1 MKTTFPLIL
10 AWICILTAAV
20 EEKCRWTK
28 VDKEEDVNFN
38 WDSHILEIKTEEIT
52 SRSRTDKQLEVV
64 FSTLV
69 NSAGNILKMKS
80 FYLTQDMNGYDE
92 ILNFDIMLTEE
103 KRHSWIKK
111 PLGELRWTIKKNEIL
126 NLIQVFLVDTL
137 VQHFDITTTEEQG
150 FQFGSEDTMSLSYR
164 VTPIGDDDC
173 VKPGNIFE
181 HDALMI
187 TKLVSLMF

>member
-1 MKTTFPLIL
+1 M
-10 AWICILTAAV
+10 TAAV
-20 EEKCRWTK
+20 EERCRWTK
-28 VDKEEDVNFN
+28 VDKEENVNFN

-52 SRSRTDKQLEVV
+52 SRSSRDKQLEIEFIEPVIRSVV
-64 FSTLV
+64 NVLR
-69 NSAGNILKMKS
+69 MKS
-80 FYLTQDMNGYDE
+80 FYLTRDENEYDE
-92 ILNFDIMLTEE
+92 ILYFEIMLSKR

-137 VQHFDITTTEEQG
+137 VQHFDITTTEDQG

-173 VKPGNIFE
+173 VKPGNIAT
-181 HDALMI
+181 HDALI
-187 TKLVSLMF
+187 TTFVS